1 MAVKNKTRAE
11 IDAEILANFIKV
23 SNAAK
28 KKIKEKRDE
37 DNLYYEN
44 ADRDFSAQNEKWE
57 KWWRENEAKVLA
69 NSNPDWDEKA
79 VAETLKNK
87 ELMLQE
93 NKARIAARSPYDA
106 NETFD
111 VMNTLAENRK
121 SNNESGILSS
131 MNMQDMY
138 GEAKLQKLAEVK
150 SNLATRSPYDANETF
165 DVMNTELAENR
176 KSNNES
182 GILSSMNMQDMYG
195 ALRQENQNKLNEEQL
210 RPRLRPVV
218 KELPSSLLDTTSET
232 LRDGSAGEG
241 GSISNTVNET
251 VVNDPPPPASTP
263 VEKPGM
269 YESLSKTQKRMM
281 AFAGLRDAGA
291 ALQGREGNALNNL
304 MSDFTDR
311 ADQRRKAEAAS
322 NLQASNAAFLQNFSS
337 NFATPSSEDSS
348 VSVGE
353 DGQVVMDYSKMPSV
367 ESLLASFDKQQN
379 AITTALASGNSN
391 FDGPTAKVLYDQ
403 VKDKRQRLIDDST
416 AIYTTSTFVDAMDN
430 ILNMSDEE
438 LKPVTGLA
446 GGYKQWFAKTGLL
459 GERSNTIVNQIEQIK
474 GKTFLEAFKTLKGGG
489 QITEVEGKKATE
501 AMIAFNDAT
510 TGPEL
515 KLAVLKLRES
525 VVDLAKGGRNSAY
538 RGQFER
544 ADVKKPTMVLG
555 EDGIYRF
562 Q

>member
-1 MAVKNKTRAE
+1 MAVKNKTKAE

-28 KKIKEKRDE
+28 AKTKAQRDK

-93 NKARIAARSPYDA
+93 NKTRIAARSPYDA
-106 NETFD
+106 GET
-111 VMNTLAENRK
+111 
-121 SNNESGILSS
+121 SS
-131 MNMQDMY
+131 AMDAINAKNALQD
-138 GEAKLQKLAEVK
+138 EQEFNA
-150 SNLATRSPYDANETF
+150 
-165 DVMNTELAENR
+165 

-195 ALRQENQNKLNEEQL
+195 ALRQENQNKLNAESNNESGILSLMNMQDMYGALRQENQNKLNEEQL
-210 RPRLRPVV
+210 RPRLRPDV
-218 KELPSSLLDTTSET
+218 KKLPSSLLDASSET

-337 NFATPSSEDSS
+337 NFTTPSSEDSS

-353 DGQVVMDYSKMPSV
+353 DGQVVTDYSKMPSV
-367 ESLLASFDKQQN
+367 DALLAQFDKQQN

-391 FDGPTAKVLYDQ
+391 FDGPKAKVLYDQ

-416 AIYTTSTFVDAMDN
+416 AIYTTSIFVDSIDN
-430 ILNMSDEE
+430 ILNMSNEE

-446 GGYKQWFAKTGLL
+446 GGYKQWLAETGIL
-459 GERSNTIVNQIEQIK
+459 GERSNEIVAQIKQIE

-489 QITEVEGKKATE
+489 QITEIEGKKATE
-501 AMIAFNDAT
+501 AMIAFNKAATPDA
-510 TGPEL
+510 L
-515 KLAVLKLRES
+515 KRALSQLRES
-525 VVDLAKGGRNSAY
+525 ITDLPKNGRNSAY

-544 ADVKKPTMVLG
+544 ATVKKPAMVLG

>member
-1 MAVKNKTRAE
+1 M
-11 IDAEILANFIKV
+11 
-23 SNAAK
+23 
-28 KKIKEKRDE
+28 
-37 DNLYYEN
+37 
-44 ADRDFSAQNEKWE
+44 
-57 KWWRENEAKVLA
+57 
-69 NSNPDWDEKA
+69 
-79 VAETLKNK
+79 AETLKNK

-93 NKARIAARSPYDA
+93 NKTRIAARSPYDA
-106 NETFD
+106 GET
-111 VMNTLAENRK
+111 
-121 SNNESGILSS
+121 SS
-131 MNMQDMY
+131 AMDAINAKNALQD
-138 GEAKLQKLAEVK
+138 EQEFNA
-150 SNLATRSPYDANETF
+150 
-165 DVMNTELAENR
+165 

-195 ALRQENQNKLNEEQL
+195 ALRQENQNKLNAESNNESGILSLMNMQDMYGALRQENQNKLNEEQL
-210 RPRLRPVV
+210 RPRLRPDV
-218 KELPSSLLDTTSET
+218 KKLPSSLLDASSET

-337 NFATPSSEDSS
+337 NFTTPSSEDSS

-353 DGQVVMDYSKMPSV
+353 DGQVVTDYSKMPSV
-367 ESLLASFDKQQN
+367 DALLAQFDKQQN

-391 FDGPTAKVLYDQ
+391 FDGPKAKVLYDQ

-416 AIYTTSTFVDAMDN
+416 AIYTTSIFVDSIDN
-430 ILNMSDEE
+430 ILNMSNEE

-446 GGYKQWFAKTGLL
+446 GGYKQWLAETGIL
-459 GERSNTIVNQIEQIK
+459 GERSNEIVAQIKQIE

-489 QITEVEGKKATE
+489 QITEIEGKKATE
-501 AMIAFNDAT
+501 AMIAFNKAATPDA
-510 TGPEL
+510 L
-515 KLAVLKLRES
+515 KRALSQLRES
-525 VVDLAKGGRNSAY
+525 ITDLPKNGRNSAY

-544 ADVKKPTMVLG
+544 ATVKKPAMVLG

>member
-1 MAVKNKTRAE
+1 MAVKNKTKAE

-28 KKIKEKRDE
+28 AKTKAQRDK

-57 KWWRENEAKVLA
+57 KWWRENEAKVLT

-79 VAETLKNK
+79 VAETLKDK

-106 NETFD
+106 
-111 VMNTLAENRK
+111 
-121 SNNESGILSS
+121 G
-131 MNMQDMY
+131 
-138 GEAKLQKLAEVK
+138 
-150 SNLATRSPYDANETF
+150 ETF

-182 GILSSMNMQDMYG
+182 GILSSMNMQDMYGALRQQNQTKLNEEELRPRLRPVVEEKSSSKLGLMNMQDMYG

-311 ADQRRKAEAAS
+311 ADQRRKAEAEKAS
-322 NLQASNAAFLQNFSS
+322 RERNNLLFSTM
-337 NFATPSSEDSS
+337 NTNPTLKADGTLFS
-348 VSVGE
+348 VSE
-353 DGQVVMDYSKMPSV
+353 VMANY
-367 ESLLASFDKQQN
+367 DKIMQN
-379 AITTALASGNSN
+379 TMNGAITDPALAPVM
-391 FDGPTAKVLYDQ
+391 FQL
-403 VKDKRQRLIDDST
+403 
-416 AIYTTSTFVDAMDN
+416 
-430 ILNMSDEE
+430 SDRIKNQKEE
-438 LKPVTGLA
+438 LKNDIIALQTSGSLITAIDDILAVPNEKLAVISGVGGNIKGFLA
-446 GGYKQWFAKTGLL
+446 GIGVL
-459 GERSNTIVNQIEQIK
+459 GADANA
-474 GKTFLEAFKTLKGGG
+474 LEAAFEQVNGKLFLQAFQGLKGGG
-489 QITEVEGKKATE
+489 QITEKEGDAATKALVKFNSNSSPKLKKQAL
-501 AMIAFNDAT
+501 M
-510 TGPEL
+510 EL
-515 KLAVLKLRES
+515 RGISLTLLQKTNL
-525 VVDLAKGGRNSAY
+525 AY
-538 RGQFER
+538 RGEFMLPER
-544 ADVKKPTMVLG
+544 NENVSVTVPDFTK
-555 EDGIYRF
+555 
-562 Q
+562 

>member
-1 MAVKNKTRAE
+1 MAVKNKTKAE

-28 KKIKEKRDE
+28 AKTKAQRDK

-57 KWWRENEAKVLA
+57 KWWRENEAKVLT

-79 VAETLKNK
+79 VAETLKDK

-93 NKARIAARSPYDA
+93 NKARIAA
-106 NETFD
+106 
-111 VMNTLAENRK
+111 
-121 SNNESGILSS
+121 
-131 MNMQDMY
+131 
-138 GEAKLQKLAEVK
+138 
-150 SNLATRSPYDANETF
+150 RSPYDANETF

-182 GILSSMNMQDMYG
+182 GILSSMNMQDMYGALRQQNQTKLNEEELRPRLRPVVEEKSSSKLGLMNMQDMYG

-337 NFATPSSEDSS
+337 NFTTPSSEDSS

-391 FDGPTAKVLYDQ
+391 FDGPKAKVLYDQ

-416 AIYTTSTFVDAMDN
+416 AIYTTSIFVDSIDN